1 MTVITEGKYISDV
14 LHWEEEQRYSREV
27 VVLATKQHIE
37 IGSVLAKHGQTGKYH
52 AFNPEGKDGL
62 EVPIAISITFAT
74 TQQFDAEI
82 LVIKRE
88 AVLKK
93 SGVVWPEK
101 ITEKQQQ
108 SAVDHLDGLGLLI
121 RE

>member
-1 MTVITEGKYISDV
+1 MIYD
-14 LHWEEEQRYSREV
+14 
-27 VVLATKQHIE
+27 A
-37 IGSVLAKHGQTGKYH
+37 IGSGMFGGVSAKDFVTDLSKHSQTGKYH

-101 ITEKQQQ
+101 ITDKQTQ
-108 SAVDHLDGLGLLI
+108 SATEYLDGLGLLI